1 MSGFYKKV
9 SKLYSWR
16 PILFFLPFEKNCS
29 KWMPFFFK
37 SFWAKDGWMWW
48 PFFIQ
53 EAQIFNLSPFGK
65 VAHCKLGYLL
75 VLLVGLYFPRKR
87 FLLAAIVVPFLQVG
101 QVFI

>member
-1 MSGFYKKV
+1 M
-9 SKLYSWR
+9 
-16 PILFFLPFEKNCS
+16 
-29 KWMPFFFK
+29 
-37 SFWAKDGWMWW
+37 
-48 PFFIQ
+48 Q

-87 FLLAAIVVPFLQVG
+87 FLLAAMVVPFPQVG